1 MDLIKMLPDVGSPTE
16 LIGGQAINGYDSA
29 VWVERYQKPGEFKI
43 KAKLSSGLKSF
54 LPIGTF
60 ITHIRTRELMVV
72 ESQHIEEAKDK
83 DPTIDITG
91 RSFVGYLGERIIAQ
105 NYIAS
110 GVNDIILYDI
120 AADETWEQLV
130 VIINDHIGEGFPVD
144 NDDALTNVLS
154 NHNCTGTG
162 TIEFRL
168 IKHGTV
174 LDRVLE
180 ILKVDDVGLRILRPT
195 PTDPNIYF
203 NVYQGVDRTAKVQF
217 STVLADLDNIE
228 YFFSIKA
235 YKNYARVMGRW
246 VQTLATLGPSSG
258 VDRRYIVVDAS
269 DIDEQYT
276 AMPTGTDLSNIVN
289 AMIIRGQ
296 EILKNKTNLTITRA
310 DVSPNSTLQYGRD
323 YFLGDLVTVNGNF
336 NQTQVMRVSEFA
348 EIEDENGTSGQPT
361 LEIPGEE

>member
-1 MDLIKMLPDVGSPTE
+1 MLPGTAPTE

-29 VWVERYQKPGEFKI
+29 LWVERYQRPGEFKI
-43 KAKLSSGLKSF
+43 KALLSSGLKDF

-60 ITHIRTRELMVV
+60 ISHIRTRELMVV
-72 ESQHIEEAKDK
+72 ESQHIEEPKDE
-83 DPTIDITG
+83 DPTVEISG
-91 RSFVGYLGERIIAQ
+91 RSFVAYLEERIIAQ
-105 NYIAS
+105 NYIAT

-144 NDDALTNVLS
+144 NDDELTNVLS
-154 NHNCTGTG
+154 SHNCTGPG
-162 TIEFRL
+162 TVEFRL

-174 LDRVLE
+174 LERVLE
-180 ILKVDDVGLRILRPT
+180 ILKIDDVGLRILRPT
-195 PTDPNIYF
+195 EADPNIYF
-203 NVYQGVDRTAKVQF
+203 NVYQGVDRTARVQF

-246 VQTLATLGPSSG
+246 VQTLASFGPSTG
-258 VDRRYIVVDAS
+258 VERRYIVVDAS

-276 AMPTGTDLSNIVN
+276 AMPTGTPLSDIVN
-289 AMIIRGQ
+289 AMIVRGQ
-296 EILKNKTNLTITRA
+296 EVLRNKNNITITRA
-310 DVSPNSTLQYGRD
+310 DVSPNSTLQFGRD

-336 NQTQVMRVSEFA
+336 NQTQVMRVTEFA
-348 EIEDENGTSGQPT
+348 EIEDETGTSGQPT
-361 LEIPGEE
+361 LAIPGEG